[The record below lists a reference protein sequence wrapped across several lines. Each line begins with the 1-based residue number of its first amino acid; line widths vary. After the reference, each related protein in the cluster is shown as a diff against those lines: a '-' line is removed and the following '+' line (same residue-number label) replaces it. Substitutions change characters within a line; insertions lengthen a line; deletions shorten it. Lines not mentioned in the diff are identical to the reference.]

1 MPIILFLK
9 MLMSMAVHSSTRTKL
24 LAALA
29 VSTGCLCS
37 VGTVGSDLLSRND
50 VSIHRSATA
59 KSERGH
65 WTLAHWITAKV
76 KPPPLPQKK
85 SFCGWT
91 WRGGERTE
99 PSARFPGSS
108 RPILHSRCN
117 GDCGRSGPGRGIEL
131 VSPTPSVD
139 DRGTDPADLRID
151 RVRRQS

>member
-9 MLMSMAVHSSTRTKL
+9 MLMSMAVHSSTGTKL

-29 VSTGCLCS
+29 VSTACLWL

-76 KPPPLPQKK
+76 KPPLTAKK
-85 SFCGWT
+85 ILLWMDM
-91 WRGGERTE
+91 
-99 PSARFPGSS
+99 AR
-108 RPILHSRCN
+108 
-117 GDCGRSGPGRGIEL
+117 
-131 VSPTPSVD
+131 
-139 DRGTDPADLRID
+139 RGTDRTFGQVSRFISANPT
-151 RVRRQS
+151 